1 MNVQEIEINEAFRA
15 EVREW
20 MNSHLT
26 GRFASLGTPVDWARK
41 VTTAQLAKEWEQ
53 ELAKGGWTGI
63 GWSG

>member
-26 GRFASLGTPVDWARK
+26 GRFAV
-41 VTTAQLAKEWEQ
+41 
-53 ELAKGGWTGI
+53 
-63 GWSG
+63 